1 MPIPE
6 PEVALEGLSWDGAVR
21 NVNASFSVL
30 NGIVIKAPFSSPS
43 VTTVIFDPGYFAC
56 SLVFAAAMSEGL
68 MPVTVAPLAPSI
80 SDLGNRNFRLT
91 VTEPSALKVAP
102 VSKPHA
108 AAPNA
113 TAATRIVLAI
123 VLRIGAQC

>member
-30 NGIVIKAPFSSPS
+30 NGIVIRAPFSSPS
-43 VTTVIFDPGYFAC
+43 VITVIFDPGYFAC

-68 MPVTVAPLAPSI
+68 MPVTVARLAPSI
-80 SDLGNRNFRLT
+80 SDYGNRKFMLT
-91 VTEPSALKVAP
+91 SPDPSALQAAP
-102 VSKPHA
+102 V
-108 AAPNA
+108 
-113 TAATRIVLAI
+113 
-123 VLRIGAQC
+123 